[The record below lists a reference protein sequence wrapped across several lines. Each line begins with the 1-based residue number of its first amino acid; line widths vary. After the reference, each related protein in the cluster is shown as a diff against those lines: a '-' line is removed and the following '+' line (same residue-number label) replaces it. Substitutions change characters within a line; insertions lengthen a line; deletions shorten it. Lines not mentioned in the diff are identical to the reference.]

1 MFKLEK
7 EMPEFLRQNQVVIG
21 KKLYSRKYANKCEF
35 DYYSP
40 AYLTTTE
47 NINGY
52 YDMMDFEGKSVL
64 TVVGASD
71 HIFNAIVRG
80 AKKVDGF
87 DISIYAIMFYY
98 LKEAALKSLE
108 YMEFVEFL
116 YSIKTGFNKKTYQK
130 IMPYM
135 NSVALPFWNYIFNQK
150 NPIEIILSPYFA
162 WNTLLTPNLNSTIAN
177 LAKVSSFITKKNF
190 YLLKE
195 KMKTCEIRIFLEDVN
210 ALDNI
215 DGTYDYIILSNIID
229 YVSDKE
235 KFYQAIEQY
244 ISKLNILGEIKVGYI
259 YANPSKY
266 ASRYI
271 IDPVESFSRAITGSE
286 GPYNYMLT
294 KKRTN

>member
-162 WNTLLTPNLNSTIAN
+162 WNTLLLQLLIWPKFHL
-177 LAKVSSFITKKNF
+177 LLQKKTF
-190 YLLKE
+190 
-195 KMKTCEIRIFLEDVN
+195 TF
-210 ALDNI
+210 
-215 DGTYDYIILSNIID
+215 
-229 YVSDKE
+229 
-235 KFYQAIEQY
+235 
-244 ISKLNILGEIKVGYI
+244 
-259 YANPSKY
+259 
-266 ASRYI
+266 
-271 IDPVESFSRAITGSE
+271 
-286 GPYNYMLT
+286 
-294 KKRTN
+294 